1 MSEDPIGEALARLD
15 ADLAA
20 AEARVADLKLKRQ
33 GALAFLAY
41 LDEPVVRPRVAR
53 RPTGSSSSPSVIVE
67 GIIKEARLTEFD
79 TKQIN
84 SLVSEAGY
92 ELTRTQV
99 SNALTYLRRQMFLD
113 NGARRGQWRRLQ
125 DQPVSDPETPSGPT
139 EVRPLA
145 LAPSPLSSEAGAG

>member
-1 MSEDPIGEALARLD
+1 MSEGPIAEALARLD

-41 LDEPVVRPRVAR
+41 LDEPIVRPRAAR
-53 RPTGSSSSPSVIVE
+53 PAVSSGSPSSVVE
-67 GIIKEARLTEFD
+67 EIIKDAGLTEFD

-84 SLVSEAGY
+84 ALVAQAGF

-99 SNALTYLRRQMFLD
+99 SNALTYLRRQKFLD
-113 NGARRGQWRRLQ
+113 NGAHRGQWRRLQ
-125 DQPVSDPETPSGPT
+125 DQPVSEPEDSNGPA
-139 EVRPLA
+139 EARPFA
-145 LAPSPLSSEAGAG
+145 QPPSPLQAASRAG